1 MSSTEFNEWYDRP
14 ADRCQLQLVHK
25 PNQDPRNTCKDYRK
39 RNALSRS
46 LQCGIDS
53 YGIGLGYKH
62 LCVPPMKSRRTYFG
76 SSLIGYEDASA
87 RYLATFL
94 KNFAEKKRAFV
105 ILGDSLSYQTITSI
119 QCELYREQVHF
130 VKTGDDQIP
139 MEGKGMFHFHFEDI
153 NKGVDVYYIRLD
165 NIRIDRQYNGVKK
178 ELAKVLNSNN
188 GKGGYF
194 LLANIGL
201 NYNKMDDYR
210 TDIPMFFKWLNSLRK
225 DGTVQVDVAWRE
237 TTASHWSYSANGYYD
252 KNKRANA
259 TPSGLYCAPHHQTS
273 MGNRDLRNEVVLNI
287 LKKTHKAQ
295 FDQIHYFPFYFATKD
310 LWNMHTD
317 FPPYPGGHSDC
328 VHYCYHPQLWQP
340 MWRYIHDVTMTGMS
354 FIIK

>member
-1 MSSTEFNEWYDRP
+1 MSSTEFDQWYDKP
-14 ADRCQLQLVHK
+14 ADRCQLELVHK
-25 PNQDPRNTCKDYRK
+25 PNQDPRNTCKGYRK

-165 NIRIDRQYNGVKK
+165 NIRIDRQYNGLKK
-178 ELAKVLNSNN
+178 ELAKILN
-188 GKGGYF
+188 
-194 LLANIGL
+194 
-201 NYNKMDDYR
+201 
-210 TDIPMFFKWLNSLRK
+210 
-225 DGTVQVDVAWRE
+225 
-237 TTASHWSYSANGYYD
+237 
-252 KNKRANA
+252 
-259 TPSGLYCAPHHQTS
+259 
-273 MGNRDLRNEVVLNI
+273 
-287 LKKTHKAQ
+287 
-295 FDQIHYFPFYFATKD
+295 
-310 LWNMHTD
+310 
-317 FPPYPGGHSDC
+317 
-328 VHYCYHPQLWQP
+328 
-340 MWRYIHDVTMTGMS
+340 
-354 FIIK
+354 